1 MKIHHLLHRFVNC
14 KLSDVGLTAKGGL
27 LSDLCK
33 LLTSPDTSQRAISS
47 PASPGQHSGGIPSC
61 KRHLRF
67 RVFHFNFYHTLNG
80 CMYRWLNVL
89 ISSVL

>member
-33 LLTSPDTSQRAISS
+33 LLTPPREPLVLLLLLGSTVEKLHP
-47 PASPGQHSGGIPSC
+47 
-61 KRHLRF
+61 RF
-67 RVFHFNFYHTLNG
+67 RVLHFNFYHTLNG
-80 CMYRWLNVL
+80 CMYLNQMVECFDIL
-89 ISSVL
+89 GL